1 MKHYKLFNKGDKVQI
16 TSTHKD
22 DLGKIGIIQEVRPS
36 FCKILI
42 IKENGEPELNWQNN
56 KPIIY
61 NHTYAQFKKIN
72 NINELDNGKVFRE
85 DQRTA
90 E

>member
-22 DLGKIGIIQEVRPS
+22 DLGKIGIIQEVRNS
-36 FCKILI
+36 FCKIMIL
-42 IKENGEPELNWQNN
+42 KEDGTPELNWQNN

-61 NHTYAQFKKIN
+61 NHTYAQFKKVEESSASSN
-72 NINELDNGKVFRE
+72 S
-85 DQRTA
+85 
-90 E
+90 